1 MARYFNTSEF
11 LCRCCG
17 GGANIISPDLIHRL
31 DILRETYGHPIYVS
45 CGYLCPRH
53 NAEVG
58 GVYNS
63 QHVRGTAA
71 DIYVDGNYEQFYNFV
86 YNSRLFDGL
95 GYYPTQEFVHV
106 DIRDGGANPNHYI
119 W

>member
-1 MARYFNTSEF
+1 MARYFDTSEF

-17 GGANIISPDLIHRL
+17 GGQDIISPDLIHRL
-31 DILRETYGHPIYVS
+31 DILRANYGHPIYVS
-45 CGYLCPRH
+45 CGYRCPSH

-58 GVYNS
+58 GVSNS

-106 DIRDGGANPNHYI
+106 DIRDGGQHPNHYI